1 MSETPER
8 QSPEPEL
15 NNEALRAMVQEFMP
29 IGSYDQAESK
39 YTTVDYLSLLISCK
53 FNQL

>member
-1 MSETPER
+1 MSEAPER

-15 NNEALRAMVQEFMP
+15 NNEALRAMVREFMP

-39 YTTVDYLSLLISCK
+39 YTTFDYLSLLISCK